1 MNWFS
6 IWGRLLLLGA
16 IPAVVM
22 GDTRLILKTHPGKL
36 ATVLARYNLKDVRE
50 ISSGGGETSHV
61 VSSPSSVSPAQL
73 AAVTRSDSDVRSI
86 EADSDL
92 AIEES
97 RRTLALPASPAA
109 IPACAFDSTP
119 VPFFSALV
127 RAGYVQQPANA
138 FVGVSAA
145 HAKGITGAGIVAIID
160 TGVDPFHPA
169 LRTSLLPGYDFT
181 RDLPGIASDWLDLPP
196 AVAGGLV
203 QSTVAI
209 LDTGR
214 PAALLNQS
222 TVAILD
228 QSTVAILDQ
237 LRAYQSFGHGTMV
250 AGLIHLV
257 APTAKILPLK
267 AFRADGAAKLSDIA
281 RAIRYAVDHK
291 AAVINLSFSMS
302 SSSAEL
308 SDALLYAKSKRVI
321 VVASAGNSGRES
333 AAYPAS
339 SSGVIGVG
347 SVNLADLRS
356 YFSNYES
363 NAKTSAPGE
372 ALLTTYPG
380 ARYAAV
386 WGTSFSAALVSG
398 AIALFEQVNKSLDP
412 GKAKDA
418 LNKGKVIHQ
427 EMGDARLDLGRILQ
441 YLTSH

>member
-1 MNWFS
+1 MNRFS
-6 IWGRLLLLGA
+6 IWGLLLLLGA
-16 IPAVVM
+16 IPAVVTA
-22 GDTRLILKTHPGKL
+22 DTRFILKTQPNKL
-36 ATVLARYNLKDVRE
+36 AAVLARYNLKDVRE
-50 ISSGGGETSHV
+50 ISSGNGDTSHV
-61 VSSPSSVSPAQL
+61 VSSASSVSAAQL
-73 AAVTRSDSDVRSI
+73 AAVARNDSDVRSI

-92 AIEES
+92 EIEES
-97 RRTLALPASPAA
+97 RRTLALPASPSA
-109 IPACAFDSTP
+109 IPVCAFDSTAI
-119 VPFFSALV
+119 PFFSSLV
-127 RAGYVQQPANA
+127 RTGYVQQPAND
-138 FVGVSAA
+138 FVGISAA

-169 LRTSLLPGYDFT
+169 LRASLLPGYDFT

-196 AVAGGLV
+196 AVAGGLA

-214 PAALLNQS
+214 PTALLNQS

-281 RAIRYAVDHK
+281 RAIRYAVDHN
-291 AAVINLSFSMS
+291 AAVINLSFSMTSNS
-302 SSSAEL
+302 SEL
-308 SDALLYAKSKRVI
+308 SDALLYAKSKKVI
-321 VVASAGNSGRES
+321 VVASAGNAGRES

-363 NAKTSAPGE
+363 NAKTAAPGE

-398 AIALFEQVNKSLDP
+398 AVALFEQVNKSLDP

-427 EMGDARLDLGRILQ
+427 EMGDARLDLVRILE